1 MEAIRVSPD
10 ISDLSPRLAPSSL
23 QSVEQSVK
31 REIQAIDEA
40 ISTITLSQGQKRI
53 LQLRVNGLLREYGFR
68 TRIYSI
74 SFHSLRTTTTV
85 GSLIVPALL
94 SAQYVNGNVTMD
106 TANIG
111 VKVYWSVWVI
121 SLFVTICNGLMNLM
135 KIDKKYY
142 MLHSCYQHIVSEV
155 WQYVQLSGKF
165 SGQYTPGQEPTHTN
179 QYIYICSILEKIR
192 MKHIEEEYYKVTEQN
207 ATSAGDSLIPTAP
220 SRELSV
226 PPVNGSSAIG
236 TTLRRL
242 PLAEEGHST
251 VQAQQSAR

>member
-1 MEAIRVSPD
+1 MESSRVTPDATPSAVPTADLVASDSP
-10 ISDLSPRLAPSSL
+10 SN
-23 QSVEQSVK
+23 SVEQIVR
-31 REIQAIDEA
+31 REIHAIGEA
-40 ISTITLSQGQKRI
+40 ISNTNLNQSQKRI
-53 LQLRVNGLLREYGFR
+53 LHLRVNSLLREYGFR

-94 SAQYVNGNVTMD
+94 SAQYVNGNVT
-106 TANIG
+106 TESANIG
-111 VKVYWSVWVI
+111 IRVYWSVWVI

-142 MLHSCYQHIVSEV
+142 MLHTCYQHIVSEV

-179 QYIYICSILEKIR
+179 QYIYICNILEKIR
-192 MKHIEEEYYKVTEQN
+192 MRHIEEEYYKVTEQN
-207 ATSAGDSLIPTAP
+207 ATGAADSLIPPTPLRARLADAQQI
-220 SRELSV
+220 SDA
-226 PPVNGSSAIG
+226 PVNGSQ

-242 PLAEEGHST
+242 P
-251 VQAQQSAR
+251 V

>member
-1 MEAIRVSPD
+1 MESTRVSPE
-10 ISDLSPRLAPSSL
+10 LAPSSL
-23 QSVEQSVK
+23 QTVEPAVK

-40 ISTITLSQGQKRI
+40 ISNTTLSSNQKRI

-94 SAQYVNGNVTMD
+94 SAQYVNGNVTTD

-111 VKVYWSVWVI
+111 VQVYWSVWII

-142 MLHSCYQHIVSEV
+142 MLHTCYQHIVSEV

-165 SGQYTPGQEPTHTN
+165 SGQYTPGQESTHIN
-179 QYIYICSILEKIR
+179 QYIFICNILEKIR
-192 MKHIEEEYYKVTEQN
+192 MKHIEEEYYKITEQN
-207 ATSAGDSLIPTAP
+207 ATGGDSLIPPTPMRALIVD
-220 SRELSV
+220 SQENSGV
-226 PPVNGSSAIG
+226 VVNGSSAASAGSG
-236 TTLRRL
+236 TTLRKL
-242 PLAEEGHST
+242 PEASPG
-251 VQAQQSAR
+251 

>member
-1 MEAIRVSPD
+1 MPGIPNLGGVSE
-10 ISDLSPRLAPSSL
+10 LA
-23 QSVEQSVK
+23 QSVEVAVK

-40 ISTITLSQGQKRI
+40 ISNTTLSQSQRRI

-74 SFHSLRTTTTV
+74 SFHTLRTTTTV

-94 SAQYVNGNVTMD
+94 SAQYVNGNVTTD

-142 MLHSCYQHIVSEV
+142 MLHTCYEHIVSEV

-165 SGQYTPGQEPTHTN
+165 SGQYTPGQEPTHSN

-207 ATSAGDSLIPTAP
+207 ATGASDSLVPPTPLRVRMVDAQEI
-220 SRELSV
+220 SEA
-226 PPVNGSSAIG
+226 PVNGSPAQPSFG
-236 TTLRRL
+236 PQNLGQTTLRRV
-242 PLAEEGHST
+242 PE
-251 VQAQQSAR
+251 

>member
-1 MEAIRVSPD
+1 MESTRVSPD
-10 ISDLSPRLAPSSL
+10 GTPGAREDIVTDPPSSSAE
-23 QSVEQSVK
+23 QNNSVEQNVR
-31 REIQAIDEA
+31 REIHAIEEA
-40 ISTITLSQGQKRI
+40 ISNTTLSQSQKRI
-53 LQLRVNGLLREYGFR
+53 LHLRVNSLLREYGFR

-94 SAQYVNGNVTMD
+94 SAQYVNGNVT
-106 TANIG
+106 TESANIG
-111 VKVYWSVWVI
+111 IRVYWSVWVI

-142 MLHSCYQHIVSEV
+142 MLHTCYQHIVSEV

-179 QYIYICSILEKIR
+179 QYIYICNILEKIR
-192 MKHIEEEYYKVTEQN
+192 MRHIEEEYYKVTEQN
-207 ATSAGDSLIPTAP
+207 ATGAADSLIPPTPLRARLVDAQQI
-220 SRELSV
+220 SEA
-226 PPVNGSSAIG
+226 PVNGSQ

-242 PLAEEGHST
+242 P
-251 VQAQQSAR
+251 V